1 MKIHLK
7 ILGIPQPKQSAR
19 FRVQKFGNKSF
30 VKSYQKKEVI
40 ENERN
45 FAFDAKSQLPENFEL
60 MTGPLKVKALFV
72 FPPLKSFNKA
82 KLNILASG
90 GVIYKDTKPDL
101 QDNLFKG
108 VADSLEGIIFLND
121 SQICEVSS
129 RKIYGNV
136 PRVELI
142 FEKL

>member
-1 MKIHLK
+1 MIHIK

-45 FAFDAKSQLPENFEL
+45 FAFDAKSQLPEDFQV

-72 FPPLKSFNKA
+72 FPPLKSFNKL
-82 KLNILASG
+82 KLAVLSSG

-101 QDNLFKG
+101 QDNLMKG
-108 VADSLEGIIFLND
+108 CIDALEGIVFLND

-129 RKIYGNV
+129 RKIYGIV
-136 PRVELI
+136 PRVEFV
-142 FEKL
+142 FEKLV